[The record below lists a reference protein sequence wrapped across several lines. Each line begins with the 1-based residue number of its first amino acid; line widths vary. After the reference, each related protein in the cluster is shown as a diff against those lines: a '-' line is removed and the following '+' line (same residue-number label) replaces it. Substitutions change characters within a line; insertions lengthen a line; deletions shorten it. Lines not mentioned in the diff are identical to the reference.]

1 MECWRRGG
9 KHGSFGVSVAS
20 RAKSLLRKVSFSLTE
35 REVEAVFRFLV
46 AFSGG
51 LSSASISKS
60 ESPLNEAA
68 SWRFFDRETLLLDE
82 FIFVFEAALA
92 GGR

>member
-1 MECWRRGG
+1 MECWREGG
-9 KHGSFGVSVAS
+9 KHGSFGVSVES
-20 RAKSLLRKVSFSLTE
+20 RAKSLLRKVSFNFTE
-35 REVEAVFRFLV
+35 READAVFRLLV

-60 ESPLNEAA
+60 ESPLNDAA
-68 SWRFFDRETLLLDE
+68 SGSFFDRETLLSDE

-92 GGR
+92 GGL